1 MAFELPKLPYE
12 LDALA
17 PNISKET
24 LEYHYG
30 KHHAAYVNNLNK
42 LIEGTAF
49 AGQSLEDIVKKSDG
63 GIFNNAAQALN
74 HQLYWNI
81 MSPSGSGKPSGDLAA
96 AIDRDFGS
104 FDAFKTKYTQAANT
118 HFGSGWAWLA
128 KNQGGKLEVL
138 TTVNAG
144 NPIRDG
150 YKPILNCDVWEHSYY
165 IDYRNAR
172 PTYVEKY
179 FELINWNYVAK
190 QFAG

>member
-63 GIFNNAAQALN
+63 GLFNNAAQALN
-74 HQLYWNI
+74 HMLYWNI

-150 YKPILNCDVWEHSYY
+150 YQPILNCDVWEHSYY

-179 FELINWNYVAK
+179 FELINWDYVAK
-190 QFAG
+190 QFVG